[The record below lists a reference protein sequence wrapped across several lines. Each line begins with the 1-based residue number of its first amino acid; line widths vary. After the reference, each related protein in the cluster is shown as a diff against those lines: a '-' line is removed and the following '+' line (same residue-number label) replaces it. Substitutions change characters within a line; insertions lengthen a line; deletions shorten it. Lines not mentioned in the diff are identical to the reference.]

1 MKIACAQY
9 QQLMHMYQYMFLE
22 EFLTTEGT
30 SSSLSVIGIGKGIN
44 RLNET
49 LNKEKINDF

>member
-30 SSSLSVIGIGKGIN
+30 SSSLSVIGIGKRIN

>member
-1 MKIACAQY
+1 MKIACA
-9 QQLMHMYQYMFLE
+9 QLMHMYQYMFME

-44 RLNET
+44 RLNQI
-49 LNKEKINDF
+49 LNKGKINDF